1 MSGAFREE
9 FAALRDPKVKSK
21 DRLFVYGVVLKY
33 DVYALKIPDFNFS
46 GFPISRMLTTL
57 EKEHIIGTIPCLL
70 GHSTGRLSQ
79 NGEHVRYKDMFGP
92 YIIESFR
99 KNSSDRGRFNKW
111 FNLGVLEGVDDTNSY
126 WYDLYYDIEER
137 GNLYCE
143 YWELTNPWYHGIL
156 RINQKTGKP
165 VVKIIKNER

>member
-1 MSGAFREE
+1 MKKTKMLKKNYE
-9 FAALRDPKVKSK
+9 FKNVLSK
-21 DRLFVYGVVLKY
+21 GKY
-33 DVYALKIPDFNFS
+33 FS
-46 GFPISRMLTTL
+46 GD
-57 EKEHIIGTIPCLL
+57 
-70 GHSTGRLSQ
+70 
-79 NGEHVRYKDMFGP
+79 Y
-92 YIIESFR
+92 IESFI
-99 KNSSDRGRFNKW
+99 KNSSDRGRLNKW